1 MQVLAVCERTDLSHV
16 EISYDYI
23 MKIGIVGWGVEG
35 QSAYRYFGPEHDYLI
50 VNEHP
55 RDDFP
60 KTDSVKVQFLPGP
73 KPPGIT
79 SNVTDLSYL
88 DGVDKCDKIVYSVT
102 AVKNLEQK
110 FGQDKDFWQKAN
122 TVWHIFFEEVKTKN
136 LIGVTGTKGKGT
148 TSTLIYEML
157 KATRLPVHLAGNIG
171 TSVLDILDAVQE
183 DNWVVLE
190 MTNYQLYKFPY
201 SPHIAVALMVTE
213 EHQDWHKDM
222 DEYIAA
228 KTNLFAHQKKDDI
241 AIYFAGNEHSQQI
254 AGSSPG
260 IKIPYFAPPGA
271 VAKDEGVIVV
281 GEPEIEVIK
290 TKEVKLIGE
299 HNLENICAALTAV
312 WQVTQDLDSIKA
324 VLSSFSGLEHRLELV
339 RTLDGVKYY
348 DDSFGTTPETAVVAM
363 RAIIQPQILILGGSD
378 KGLLFEP
385 MINEAVKD
393 RTRHIITIGQTG
405 PKIEKMLREK
415 GFNKIT
421 SGLNNMTDIVAA
433 ARKVAQPGDVVLL
446 STGCASFGLFKDYKD
461 RGDQFK
467 QAVLALS

>member
-1 MQVLAVCERTDLSHV
+1 MR
-16 EISYDYI
+16 
-23 MKIGIVGWGVEG
+23 IGIVGWGIET
-35 QSAYRYFGPEHDYLI
+35 QSAYHYFGPEYEYLI

-60 KTDSVKVQFLPGP
+60 PESDKVKVQFLKDE

-79 SNVTDLSYL
+79 SNVMDLSYL
-88 DGVDKCDKIVYSVT
+88 DGIEKCDKIVYSVT
-102 AVKNLEQK
+102 SVKNLEQK
-110 FGQDKDFWQKAN
+110 FGDDKDFWRKA
-122 TVWHIFFEEVKTKN
+122 TTIWHIFFEKVKTKN

-157 KATRLPVHLAGNIG
+157 KASGKTVYLAGNIG

-183 DNWVVLE
+183 GDWVVLE

-201 SPHIAVALMVTE
+201 SPHIAVSLMITQ

-241 AIYFAGNEHSQQI
+241 AIYFAGNQHSQQI
-254 AGSSPG
+254 AGSSSG
-260 IKIPYFAPPGA
+260 IKIPYFAKPGA

-281 GEPEIEVIK
+281 GDPETEVIK
-290 TKEVKLIGE
+290 IKEVQLLGN

-312 WQVTQDLDSIKA
+312 WQVTQDLDSIKT
-324 VLSSFSGLEHRLELV
+324 VLSNFKGLEHRLELV

-348 DDSFGTTPETAVVAM
+348 DDSFGTTPSTAVVAM
-363 RAIIQPQILILGGSD
+363 KALIEPQVLILGGSD
-378 KGLLFEP
+378 KGLPIEA
-385 MINEAVKD
+385 MIDEAIKD
-393 RTRHIITIGQTG
+393 RTRHIVTIGQTG
-405 PKIEKMLREK
+405 PVIEKMLLDK

-421 SGLNNMTDIVAA
+421 SGFNNMPDIVAA
-433 ARKVAQPGDVVLL
+433 ARQAARPGDVVLL
-446 STGCASFGLFKDYKD
+446 SPGFASFGFFKDYKD

-467 QAVLALS
+467 AAVAALV